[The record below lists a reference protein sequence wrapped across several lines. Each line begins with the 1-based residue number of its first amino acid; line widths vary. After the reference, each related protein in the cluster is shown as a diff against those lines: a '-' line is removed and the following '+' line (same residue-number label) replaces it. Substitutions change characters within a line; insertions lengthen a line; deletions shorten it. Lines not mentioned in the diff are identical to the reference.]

1 MKRRAST
8 VIQASSTRRSSLRAC
23 RAGAMIMGAKAV
35 GGCAMAIDGR
45 APVER
50 RYPVQSFLFARAA
63 PHLARAATSSKRWLC
78 RRPIVSTTWQSPAAA
93 HLFTCQANLHLLERV
108 EKSEEADEA
117 ARDGKVRALVAPLR
131 SKVLG

>member
-35 GGCAMAIDGR
+35 GGYAMAIDGR

-63 PHLARAATSSKRWLC
+63 SHPARADQQQALALPQADCEYRLAIPCRSAPFYVPGKFASSRTC
-78 RRPIVSTTWQSPAAA
+78 GEIGGGGRGRPRR
-93 HLFTCQANLHLLERV
+93 
-108 EKSEEADEA
+108 
-117 ARDGKVRALVAPLR
+117 
-131 SKVLG
+131 

>member
-1 MKRRAST
+1 LVVMQWPST
-8 VIQASSTRRSSLRAC
+8 AALQLNGDIPSKVSSLL
-23 RAGAMIMGAKAV
+23 
-35 GGCAMAIDGR
+35 
-45 APVER
+45 APR
-50 RYPVQSFLFARAA
+50 LTLPVQ
-63 PHLARAATSSKRWLC
+63 TSSKRWLC
-78 RRPIVSTTWQSPAAA
+78 RRPIASTTWQSPAAA